1 MKNPNQKLI
10 IKAVT
15 IVVLSLL
22 LLITLPFIK
31 GLIQE
36 RENFQ
41 TEVIY
46 DVTSKWGSNQ
56 TIYGPFLYVEYNE
69 MSTDA
74 NGKQLW
80 QRQNFLQSPLE
91 QTITGAVKTQNKK
104 RSLYEVTLYNAN
116 LELQATFPSL
126 DKIAS
131 SLKLVDKE
139 SFITTKI
146 LFSISDNKG
155 FTEQILINNNPAYP
169 LEFESKINLN
179 NNITF
184 LSVDL
189 NHSDLDPTHIKFP
202 INIKGSTQ
210 LTFLANAKVTNINI
224 QPNYKDIKYI
234 ENYLPDAIEAN
245 ADNAVAKWSIY
256 QSIPFNTSIDQFAKA
271 DEYKFGLEFLQIND
285 FYSKVNRATK
295 YALLF
300 IGLTFITCFFLENLK
315 NLSLNIFHYALIGL
329 ALCINFVLLLSISE
343 YVGFEW
349 SYLISSISTIVLVT
363 TFIYSISKN
372 KRIGLTIFGLLIF
385 LYAFLF
391 FLLQLKESALI
402 VGSVGLFV
410 ILAILMYF
418 SKKIDLSIK

>member
-69 MSTDA
+69 MSTDV

-256 QSIPFNTSIDQFAKA
+256 QS
-271 DEYKFGLEFLQIND
+271 
-285 FYSKVNRATK
+285 
-295 YALLF
+295 
-300 IGLTFITCFFLENLK
+300 
-315 NLSLNIFHYALIGL
+315 
-329 ALCINFVLLLSISE
+329 
-343 YVGFEW
+343 
-349 SYLISSISTIVLVT
+349 
-363 TFIYSISKN
+363 
-372 KRIGLTIFGLLIF
+372 LLI
-385 LYAFLF
+385 
-391 FLLQLKESALI
+391 LQ
-402 VGSVGLFV
+402 
-410 ILAILMYF
+410 
-418 SKKIDLSIK
+418 